1 MSVIHIHTA
10 EEFQKQVMEAT
21 QPVLVDFWATW
32 CGPCKMIAPEIEA
45 VAAEYEGKAIVAKV
59 DVDKNG
65 AVAMQ
70 YGIQSI
76 PTIIV
81 VKNGEVV
88 AREVGYLPKD
98 VLAEL
103 IDGAM

>member
-1 MSVIHIHTA
+1 MSVVHIHTA
-10 EEFQKQVMEAT
+10 EEFQKQVAEASL
-21 QPVLVDFWATW
+21 PVLVDFWATW

-59 DVDKNG
+59 DVDENS

-81 VKNGEVV
+81 MKNGEEA
-88 AREVGYLPKD
+88 AREVGYLPKEA
-98 VLAEL
+98 LAQL
-103 IDGAM
+103 LKSNM

>member
-1 MSVIHIHTA
+1 MSFMHIHTA
-10 EEFQKQVMEAT
+10 EEFKKQVMEAN

-45 VAAEYEGKAIVAKV
+45 VAAEYEGKAVVAKV
-59 DVDKNG
+59 DVDENG
-65 AVAMQ
+65 AVALA

-81 VKNGEVV
+81 VKGGEVV
-88 AREVGYLPKD
+88 AREVGYLPKVALA
-98 VLAEL
+98 VLL
-103 IDGAM
+103 DGAM